1 LAVLGRGTPY
11 GMESV
16 LVILAVLVVLA
27 IAFALFQHMRKREHR
42 RTIRREKLDGVVEG
56 HREMADAHAGSL
68 DELRPAA
75 KSHRQAAADHTR
87 KAEELEERIERE
99 ERQARFHADRAKQT
113 EAERKQV

>member
-1 LAVLGRGTPY
+1 MVRRRGTPY
-11 GMESV
+11 GVETV

-27 IAFALFQHMRKREHR
+27 IAYALLQYMRRREHQ
-42 RTIRREKLDGVVEG
+42 RTIRREKLDGVVAG

-75 KSHRQAAADHTR
+75 RSHRQAAVDHTR

-99 ERQARFHADRAKQT
+99 ERHARFHAERAKQT
-113 EAERKQV
+113 ESDREQV